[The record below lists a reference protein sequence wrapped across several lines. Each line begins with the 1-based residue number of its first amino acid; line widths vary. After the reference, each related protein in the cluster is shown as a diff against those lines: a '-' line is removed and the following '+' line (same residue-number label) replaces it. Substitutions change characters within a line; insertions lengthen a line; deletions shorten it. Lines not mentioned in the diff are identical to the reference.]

1 MEISSLH
8 KRKKKSIE
16 KVLTGTESGHDE
28 KIEQA
33 LSTIVQF
40 NLPPNSTPEKYIHSL
55 LIAMDDS
62 QECVVCAKNITGVSN
77 SHEWIGNIVEQMG
90 IGEQAYS
97 TIMDVASEHP
107 SWGRY
112 VSNVKEWIMSKR
124 EEI

>member
-1 MEISSLH
+1 
-8 KRKKKSIE
+8 
-16 KVLTGTESGHDE
+16 
-28 KIEQA
+28 
-33 LSTIVQF
+33 
-40 NLPPNSTPEKYIHSL
+40 
-55 LIAMDDS
+55 MDDS

-124 EEI
+124 VLFLGLYVIARAYLRQHFSYTCKHSANAID

>member
-1 MEISSLH
+1 MTYFPLH
-8 KRKKKSIE
+8 QTTCFFIPLVAPCK
-16 KVLTGTESGHDE
+16 
-28 KIEQA
+28 
-33 LSTIVQF
+33 
-40 NLPPNSTPEKYIHSL
+40 PL
-55 LIAMDDS
+55 LAMDDS